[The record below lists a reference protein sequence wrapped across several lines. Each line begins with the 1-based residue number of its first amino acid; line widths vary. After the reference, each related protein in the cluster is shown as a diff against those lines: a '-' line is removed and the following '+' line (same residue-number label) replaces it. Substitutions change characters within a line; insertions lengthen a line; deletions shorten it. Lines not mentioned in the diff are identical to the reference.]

1 MNGYNSNFYS
11 VDKLLQYR
19 NEIDEL
25 IKNKQQQPMNI
36 FNVGGNQVEFEA
48 RIISKNEN
56 PDEIMVQRR
65 TAFISFENAKL
76 TIKEVNGDM
85 KEYEIVIPK
94 TPEQIENEQLH
105 KRIAELEL
113 QLKERDDSCE
123 HESTSATSK
132 EQKSS
137 ADVA

>member
-1 MNGYNSNFYS
+1 MNGYNANSYS
-11 VDKLLQYR
+11 VDRLLQYR

-65 TAFISFENAKL
+65 TAFISFDNAKL
-76 TIKEVNGDM
+76 TIKEINGDM

-94 TPEQIENEQLH
+94 TPEQIENEKLH